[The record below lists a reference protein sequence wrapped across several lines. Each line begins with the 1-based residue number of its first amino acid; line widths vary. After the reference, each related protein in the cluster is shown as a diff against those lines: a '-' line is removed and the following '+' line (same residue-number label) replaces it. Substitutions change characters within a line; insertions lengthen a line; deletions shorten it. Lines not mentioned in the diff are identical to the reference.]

1 MRQSFFYDFSN
12 YGSYE
17 QLTDDGLTQWHPA
30 FLQLGNSL
38 EECAR
43 KYKGFCYRYKPKKKT
58 PTRCHWGS
66 RLLAGVSLS
75 ESNVSKK
82 SHQGKGRAGACQVTE
97 DPEVARVS
105 RKFIAANRPPSTDK
119 KDF

>member
-1 MRQSFFYDFSN
+1 M
-12 YGSYE
+12 
-17 QLTDDGLTQWHPA
+17 
-30 FLQLGNSL
+30 
-38 EECAR
+38 
-43 KYKGFCYRYKPKKKT
+43 
-58 PTRCHWGS
+58 
-66 RLLAGVSLS
+66 
-75 ESNVSKK
+75 SKK